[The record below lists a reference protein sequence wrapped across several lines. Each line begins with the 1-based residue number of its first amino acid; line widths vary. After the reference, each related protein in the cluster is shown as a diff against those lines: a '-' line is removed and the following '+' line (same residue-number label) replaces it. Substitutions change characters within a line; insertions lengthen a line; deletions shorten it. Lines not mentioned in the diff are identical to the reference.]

1 MTMDQRRG
9 GHGARLWAGR
19 LDPALQEA
27 ARFHR
32 ELDRPRLRAM
42 AMSVVCAAL
51 AMLGVLGI
59 VGLKVHQVRLSY
71 RLDALRVARA
81 EADETTRRLRVELAT
96 LTSLA
101 RIEDRARAELGMVPP
116 GKDQVRLA
124 REFVQGGTGLSS
136 LRLPRT
142 ASTPRV
148 GPAWTL
154 LD

>member
-1 MTMDQRRG
+1 MRTDERG
-9 GHGARLWAGR
+9 RGQGTRLWTGT
-19 LDPALQEA
+19 LDPALQQT

-32 ELDRPRLRAM
+32 EPDRPRLRAM
-42 AMSVVCAAL
+42 AVGMLCATL
-51 AMLGVLGI
+51 TMLGVLGI
-59 VGLKVHQVRLSY
+59 VGIKVHQVRLSY

-81 EADETTRRLRVELAT
+81 EADETNRRLRVELAT

-101 RIEDRARAELGMVPP
+101 RIEDRARTELGMVTP

-136 LRLPRT
+136 LAAPRT
-142 ASTPRV
+142 ASVGRPR
-148 GPAWTL
+148 PASSP